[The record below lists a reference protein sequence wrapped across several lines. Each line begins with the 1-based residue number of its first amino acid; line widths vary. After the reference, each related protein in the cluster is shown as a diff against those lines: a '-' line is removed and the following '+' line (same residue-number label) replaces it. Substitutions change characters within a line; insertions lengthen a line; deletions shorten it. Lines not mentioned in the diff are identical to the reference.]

1 MSEIKLLHCPFC
13 GGEHIDYSVKTCGRW
28 ERKYHVAMYCKDC
41 NCYGARV
48 LITPTES
55 TRYEVENNPKY
66 KKLAIE
72 QWNTRKPM
80 NEIIG
85 RLEANIESSDKYI
98 REYADTNT
106 ERAFNKGLRASL
118 RVVKEEGGIE

>member
-1 MSEIKLLHCPFC
+1 MSKIKLLPCPFC

-66 KKLAIE
+66 KQLAIE
-72 QWNTRKPM
+72 KWNTRKPM
-80 NEIIG
+80 ERIVE
-85 RLEANIESSDKYI
+85 RLEEC
-98 REYADTNT
+98 E
-106 ERAFNKGLRASL
+106 EELKGLQYKSVNSYGYYSQHKGIELAKDI
-118 RVVKEEGGIE
+118 VKEEGGIE

>member
-1 MSEIKLLHCPFC
+1 MSEIKLLPCPFC

-55 TRYEVENNPKY
+55 TRYDVEKNPKY

-72 QWNTRKPM
+72 QWNTRKAF
-80 NEIIG
+80 ERVVE
-85 RLEANIESSDKYI
+85 RLEDKRNYSGYIYEANYFDGLDEAIEI
-98 REYADTNT
+98 C
-106 ERAFNKGLRASL
+106 
-118 RVVKEEGGIE
+118 KEEGGIE